1 MRVKCWLE
9 IQIKLNFKKIN
20 LQILAINWQDITS
33 PRAGG
38 AEIHFQEIF
47 KRIVQKGND
56 VTLLCSHYPGAK
68 KYDEIDGIK
77 IIRTG
82 SFLLFSF
89 SAFWEVRKIL
99 KERKWDLVVEDIN
112 KLPFYSF
119 CWHNL
124 PLLVVVHHFFDKA
137 IFREVNPLF
146 GAYVYL
152 SERSIPI
159 FYRRKS
165 FLAVSQSTKEELLR
179 RGIPGEKIKVIYC
192 GIDHQLYRVNLDLK
206 KDPVPTILY
215 LGRLKKYKST
225 DLLLKALPLI
235 MKKVS
240 DVRLVIV
247 GEGDYKSELQNLT
260 RNLGLENRVIFTGF
274 VDEKT
279 KVEWFHRAWVS
290 VYPSIKEGWGL
301 TNIEANACGTPAIA
315 SNVPGLRES
324 VLPGKTGFLFEYG
337 NIQDLA
343 DKIIR
348 IIIDK
353 ELIDRLSQE
362 GIFWA
367 SNFSWDKVTEE
378 VEKLLQ
384 DIVRN
389 RGGS

>member
-1 MRVKCWLE
+1 VRVKCWFE
-9 IQIKLNFKKIN
+9 NQIELNFKKIN

-47 KRIVQKGND
+47 KRIVRKGND

-152 SERSIPI
+152 SERSVPI
-159 FYRRKS
+159 FYRRKR

-179 RGIPGEKIKVIYC
+179 RRIP
-192 GIDHQLYRVNLDLK
+192 
-206 KDPVPTILY
+206 
-215 LGRLKKYKST
+215 
-225 DLLLKALPLI
+225 
-235 MKKVS
+235 
-240 DVRLVIV
+240 
-247 GEGDYKSELQNLT
+247 
-260 RNLGLENRVIFTGF
+260 
-274 VDEKT
+274 
-279 KVEWFHRAWVS
+279 
-290 VYPSIKEGWGL
+290 
-301 TNIEANACGTPAIA
+301 
-315 SNVPGLRES
+315 
-324 VLPGKTGFLFEYG
+324 
-337 NIQDLA
+337 
-343 DKIIR
+343 
-348 IIIDK
+348 
-353 ELIDRLSQE
+353 
-362 GIFWA
+362 
-367 SNFSWDKVTEE
+367 
-378 VEKLLQ
+378 
-384 DIVRN
+384 
-389 RGGS
+389 

>member
-1 MRVKCWLE
+1 VRVKCWLE

-362 GIFWA
+362 GILWA

>member
-1 MRVKCWLE
+1 VRVKCWLE